1 MNNETAIEILTAL
14 NAWWRE
20 AEKEHPS
27 DKGIGQA
34 IDVAI
39 ESLKNNLQCRCE
51 AVHLPNKKASK

>member
-1 MNNETAIEILTAL
+1 MKNETAIEILTGL

-39 ESLKNNLQCRCE
+39 EALKNNLQVSGE
-51 AVHLPNKKASK
+51 PVHLQNKKAKK